1 MTLDRRPDKLEER
14 KDPSALHE
22 NEDKEDEEENEEGE
36 YDTNG
41 DNEGLTDDEGD
52 LDEKIRTVRA
62 NDRQLEQEIANQDNQ
77 LLAAATMQEQFANAV
92 EPSKNTGHPE
102 GCFSR
107 PTATRRFWCHWRHCS

>member
-62 NDRQLEQEIANQDNQ
+62 NDHQLEQEIANQDNQ

-92 EPSKNTGHPE
+92 EPSKNTWSP
-102 GCFSR
+102 
-107 PTATRRFWCHWRHCS
+107 